1 MGRHRENRAMQR
13 ENSGKDWIILDGG
26 MGTMLQAAGLGLG
39 ERPDVFGM
47 QHPDVVERIQRSYV
61 EAGSQILYA
70 NTFGTNAHKLEGTG
84 YGVEEVISAN
94 IAIARK
100 AAGGR
105 AKVAL
110 DVGPIGELLEPL
122 GMLSFEKAYEIYAQV
137 VRAGA
142 ASGADLIIFETMTD
156 LYEVRAAVLAAKE
169 NCDLPVWTTMSFEA
183 SGRTFTGT
191 TVAAMALTLTGL
203 GVDALGINCS
213 LGPKELVPLVREL
226 RQWTDLPLIVKPN
239 AGLPDPATGEYN
251 MGAEEF
257 GRCMEEFPGLGAS
270 IFGGCCGTNPDFI
283 RELAKL
289 SELPEQKDSGE
300 ERARRDA
307 GTAAER
313 SGSGEMGENRMG
325 ACRVEQ
331 ETEKPDRAGGLEGQA
346 AERNEVPRLRR
357 GVCSAG
363 QVAEFGD
370 LWAPGRDWDSAGMQN
385 AGQTRNTGQVM
396 SSSRVLVIGE
406 RINPTGKKR
415 FQQAL
420 RDGDMNY
427 IMERAIE
434 QADAGADI
442 LDINVGLPGIEEA
455 EMMTRVVK
463 AVQSVVMLPLQIDS
477 SDPAAIEAGLRV
489 CNGRAI
495 VNSVNGEPE
504 VLEKILPVVKKYGA
518 AVVGL
523 TMDKSGIPETA
534 QGRIDIAK
542 RILDAA
548 LNYGIP
554 REDVLIDALTLT
566 ISAQQRQ
573 AAETLKA
580 VRYVHDVMGLHCV
593 LGVSN
598 ISFGLPERLHI
609 TASFLTQAMCC
620 GLDFPIVNP
629 NQKEIMDM
637 IFSYRALSGEDVD
650 CAAYIE
656 RFAGETSEKVTNV
669 SSLEMTIESA
679 VLKGLKQEVANLTE
693 RCLETMSELDVIN
706 QKLIPALDVVGE
718 KYEKQQIFL
727 PQLINA
733 ANAACAGFDLIKTR
747 IAGRGG
753 ESLSKGKIILAT
765 VEGDIHDIGKNI
777 VRVVLENY
785 GYQVIDL
792 GRDVPVQKVVEAV
805 QKEQVSLVGLSALM
819 TTTVSSMQKTIAAL
833 REGGHPC
840 KIFVGG
846 AVLTE
851 QYAMEI
857 GADFYAKDA
866 KASVDIAREVLG

>member
-1 MGRHRENRAMQR
+1 MKNRV
-13 ENSGKDWIILDGG
+13 ILDGG

-47 QHPDVVERIQRSYV
+47 KHPDVVERIQHSYV
-61 EAGSQILYA
+61 EAGSQVLYA

-84 YGVEEVISAN
+84 YTVEEVISAN
-94 IAIARK
+94 IAVAKRA
-100 AAGGR
+100 AAGK

-142 ASGADLIIFETMTD
+142 ACGVDLIIFETMTD
-156 LYEVRAAVLAAKE
+156 LYEVKAAVLAAKE
-169 NCDLPVWTTMSFEA
+169 NSDLPIWTTMSFEA

-213 LGPKELVPLVREL
+213 LGPEELVPLVEEL
-226 RQWTDLPLIVKPN
+226 RSWTDLPIIVKPN
-239 AGLPDPATGEYN
+239 AGLPDPATGEYS

-257 GRCMEEFPGLGAS
+257 GKCMAVFPAMGAS

-283 RELAKL
+283 RAL
-289 SELPEQKDSGE
+289 
-300 ERARRDA
+300 
-307 GTAAER
+307 GTALAEEAGYR
-313 SGSGEMGENRMG
+313 
-325 ACRVEQ
+325 
-331 ETEKPDRAGGLEGQA
+331 ETG
-346 AERNEVPRLRR
+346 RLRR
-357 GVCSAG
+357 GVCSAS
-363 QVAEFGD
+363 QVAEFGSLQPLYQD
-370 LWAPGRDWDSAGMQN
+370 QSAGEMQDAEQIQRAEGIRS
-385 AGQTRNTGQVM
+385 AGGIKDMGRIQDSPRI
-396 SSSRVLVIGE
+396 LVIGE

-420 RDGDMNY
+420 REGDMNY

-455 EMMTRVVK
+455 EMMARVVK
-463 AVQSVVMLPLQIDS
+463 AVQSVVSLPLQIDS
-477 SDPAAIEAGLRV
+477 SDPEAIEAGLRA

-495 VNSVNGEPE
+495 VNSVNGEQE
-504 VLEKILPVVKKYGA
+504 VLEKVLPIVKKYGT

-523 TMDKSGIPETA
+523 TMDKGGIPETA
-534 QGRIDIAK
+534 KARIAIAE
-542 RILDAA
+542 RIVKAA
-548 LNYGIP
+548 ESYGIP

-580 VRYVHDVMGLHCV
+580 VRYIREKMGLHCV

-598 ISFGLPERLHI
+598 ISFGLPERIHI

-637 IFSYRALSGEDVD
+637 VFSYRALSGEDVD
-650 CAAYIE
+650 SAAYIE
-656 RFAGETSEKVTNV
+656 RFAGDAAEKAVPAASVPAEMNIET
-669 SSLEMTIESA
+669 A
-679 VLKGLKQEVANLTE
+679 VLKGLKQEVANLTKKH
-693 RCLETMSELDVIN
+693 LETMSELDVIN
-706 QKLIPALDVVGE
+706 QKLIPALDIVGE

-753 ESLSKGKIILAT
+753 ESLSKGKIVMAT

-792 GRDVPVQKVVEAV
+792 GRDVPVEAVVEAV
-805 QKEQVSLVGLSALM
+805 LKENVSLVGLSALM

-833 REGGHPC
+833 RESGHFC

-851 QYAMEI
+851 SYAMEI
-857 GADFYAKDA
+857 GADYYAKDA
-866 KASVDIAREVLG
+866 KASVDIAKEVLG